1 MGSLKAIVGVLV
13 MVAVAIVCFKLIPP
27 YFSNYEFEDFIKNE
41 ALQSTY
47 GSRSESDIRDS
58 VIKHARDYDIQLTT
72 AQVKVTRSGTS
83 GTGSLSIEAN
93 YSIPVSFPGYSTS
106 LEFHPSTKNKGIY

>member
-1 MGSLKAIVGVLV
+1 MKAILGVVL
-13 MVAVAIVCFKLIPP
+13 MVAVAIVCMKLIPP

-41 ALQSTY
+41 AMQSTY
-47 GSRSESDIRDS
+47 GNRSENEIRDA
-58 VIKHARDYDIQLTT
+58 VIKHARDYDIELTT

-93 YSIPVSFPGYSTS
+93 YSIPVNFPGYTTS
-106 LEFHPSTKNKGIY
+106 LEFHPSTQNKGIY

>member
-1 MGSLKAIVGVLV
+1 MKAILGVAV
-13 MVAVAIVCFKLIPP
+13 MVAVAIVCIKLIPP

-47 GSRSESDIRDS
+47 GSRSETDIRDA

-72 AQVKVTRSGTS
+72 AQVKVTRSGNS
-83 GTGSLSIEAN
+83 GTGSLSIEAD
-93 YSIPVSFPGYSTS
+93 YSVPVSLPGYTTT